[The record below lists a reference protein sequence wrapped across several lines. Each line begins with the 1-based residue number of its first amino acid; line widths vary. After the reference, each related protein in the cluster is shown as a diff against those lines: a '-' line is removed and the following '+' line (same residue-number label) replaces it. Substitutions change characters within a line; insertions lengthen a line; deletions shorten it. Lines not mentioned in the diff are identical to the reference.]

1 MLKVAVVGVGG
12 ISGAH
17 IPVWEAMEDAELV
30 ALCDINQERLDL
42 YPGKR
47 GYLDFEEMLEKEK
60 LDIIDICLPTYLH
73 AEYSIRAMEK
83 GIHVICEKPIDLKQ
97 ETVAKVYETAR
108 KNNVNFMVAQ
118 VLRFWPEYAVLKDA
132 METQKYGRVIS
143 GYMCRLGGM
152 YKKPRWYGYEEL
164 SGLVP
169 YDLHVHDLD
178 FMVYCFGVPSHV
190 NARRIH
196 IPDEQDCLQS
206 IYEYPDFFINIES
219 AGYKAPMGFTA
230 RFRIQFENAL
240 IVYENNVCTIYEPDG
255 KSTVVAVDSEN
266 GTTPGNL
273 PKSNAYANEIIYF
286 AECVK
291 AGVFPDKVKEEEVSA
306 VIGILENEIKPYA
319 ISG

>member
-1 MLKVAVVGVGG
+1 MRKLPA
-12 ISGAH
+12 S
-17 IPVWEAMEDAELV
+17 
-30 ALCDINQERLDL
+30 NQ
-42 YPGKR
+42 
-47 GYLDFEEMLEKEK
+47 
-60 LDIIDICLPTYLH
+60 
-73 AEYSIRAMEK
+73 
-83 GIHVICEKPIDLKQ
+83 
-97 ETVAKVYETAR
+97 
-108 KNNVNFMVAQ
+108 
-118 VLRFWPEYAVLKDA
+118 W
-132 METQKYGRVIS
+132 
-143 GYMCRLGGM
+143 
-152 YKKPRWYGYEEL
+152 PRWYGYEEL

-178 FMVYCFGVPSHV
+178 FMVYCFGIPSHV

-291 AGVFPDKVKEEEVSA
+291 AGVVPDKVKEEEVSA